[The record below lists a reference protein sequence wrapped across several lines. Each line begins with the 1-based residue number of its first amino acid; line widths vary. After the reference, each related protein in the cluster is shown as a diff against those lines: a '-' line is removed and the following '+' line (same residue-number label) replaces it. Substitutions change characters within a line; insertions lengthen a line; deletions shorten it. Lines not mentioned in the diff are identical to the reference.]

1 MQINQFRSL
10 LFVPATSE
18 HLWEKASQR
27 GADAVVIDLEDA
39 IPLDKKELARAM
51 APSAI
56 HLLKNKGVDIVLR
69 VNSDPTLWQLDLVGM
84 PLQSLSAIM
93 LPKVETKEQVEVFSK
108 ALAKLS
114 SGSPPPI
121 AALLETPLGVL
132 ATSQIAGHPS
142 LCALGFGA
150 EDYSGA
156 IGVHPNALA
165 LTWPAQQVITGAH
178 AYGLQCW
185 GMAGSIAEVKDLDAF
200 GKDVAFARSIGFTG
214 SVCIHPNQVA
224 IVNRGFSPSDTELEW
239 AQKVIDAD
247 QAARAK
253 GLGAV
258 LLEGKMID
266 KPIVDRA
273 RRWLA
278 ARTA

>member
-1 MQINQFRSL
+1 MQIKQFRSL

-39 IPLDKKELARAM
+39 IPIEKKELARAM
-51 APSAI
+51 APKAI
-56 HLLKNKGVDIVLR
+56 QLLKDKGADVVLR
-69 VNSDPTLWQLDLVGM
+69 VNSYPQLWEQDLVGM
-84 PLQSLSAIM
+84 PWKSLSAVM
-93 LPKVETKEQVEVFSK
+93 LPKVETKDQVEAFSK
-108 ALAKLS
+108 ALTQHCSA
-114 SGSPPPI
+114 SPPPI

-156 IGVHPNALA
+156 IGVHPHALA

-178 AYGLQCW
+178 AFGLQCW

-200 GKDVAFARSIGFTG
+200 GKDVEFARSIGFTG

-224 IVNRGFSPSDTELEW
+224 IVNRGFSPSAAELEW
-239 AQKVIDAD
+239 AQKVVDAD
-247 QAARAK
+247 EAARAD

-278 ARTA
+278 ARMA

>member
-1 MQINQFRSL
+1 MQIKQFRSL

-39 IPLDKKELARAM
+39 IPIEKKELARAM
-51 APSAI
+51 APKAI
-56 HLLKNKGVDIVLR
+56 QLLKDKGADVVLR
-69 VNSDPTLWQLDLVGM
+69 VNSDPQLWEQDLVGM
-84 PLQSLSAIM
+84 PLKSLSAVM
-93 LPKVETKEQVEVFSK
+93 LPKVETKDQVEAFSK
-108 ALAKLS
+108 ALTQHCSAT
-114 SGSPPPI
+114 PPPI

-156 IGVHPNALA
+156 IGVHPHALA

-200 GKDVAFARSIGFTG
+200 GKDVEFARSIGFTG

-224 IVNRGFSPSDTELEW
+224 IVNRGFSPSAVELEW
-239 AQKVIDAD
+239 AQKVVDAD
-247 QAARAK
+247 EAARAK

-258 LLEGKMID
+258 LLDGKMID

-278 ARTA
+278 ARMA

>member
-1 MQINQFRSL
+1 MQIKQFRSL

-39 IPLDKKELARAM
+39 IPIEKKELARAM
-51 APSAI
+51 APKAI
-56 HLLKNKGVDIVLR
+56 QLLKDKGADVVLR
-69 VNSDPTLWQLDLVGM
+69 VNSYPQLWEQDLVGM
-84 PLQSLSAIM
+84 PWKSLSAVM
-93 LPKVETKEQVEVFSK
+93 LPKVETKDQVEAFSK
-108 ALAKLS
+108 ALTQHCSAT
-114 SGSPPPI
+114 PPPI

-156 IGVHPNALA
+156 IGVHPHALA

-178 AYGLQCW
+178 AFGLQCW

-200 GKDVAFARSIGFTG
+200 GKDVEFARSIGFTG

-224 IVNRGFSPSDTELEW
+224 IVNRGFSPSAAELEW
-239 AQKVIDAD
+239 AQKIVDAD
-247 QAARAK
+247 EAARAN

-278 ARTA
+278 ARMA

>member
-27 GADAVVIDLEDA
+27 GADAVVVDLEDA
-39 IPLDKKELARAM
+39 IPLNKKALARSL
-51 APSAI
+51 APKAI
-56 HLLKNKGVDIVLR
+56 QLLKDKGAKVVLR
-69 VNSDPTLWQLDLVGM
+69 VNSDPTLWQQDLAGM
-84 PLQSLSAIM
+84 PLHHLSAIM
-93 LPKVETKEQVEVFSK
+93 LPKVETKDQVQDFAT
-108 ALAKLS
+108 ALTTLS
-114 SGSPPPI
+114 DGTPPPI

-132 ATSQIAGHPS
+132 ATAQIAGHPA

-156 IGVHPNALA
+156 IGVHPNPLA

-185 GMAGSIAEVKDLDAF
+185 GMAGSIAEVHDLEAF
-200 GKDVAFARSIGFTG
+200 TKSVELARNIGFTG

-224 IVNRGFSPSDTELEW
+224 IVNRGFSPSAAELEW
-239 AQKVIDAD
+239 AQKVVDAD
-247 QAARAK
+247 QSARAK

-258 LLEGKMID
+258 LLDGKMID
-266 KPIVDRA
+266 KPIVNRA
-273 RRWLA
+273 QRWLA
-278 ARTA
+278 ARAA

>member
-1 MQINQFRSL
+1 MQINQIRSL

-18 HLWEKASQR
+18 HLWEKATQR

-39 IPLDKKELARAM
+39 IPLDKKEMARAM
-51 APSAI
+51 APKAI
-56 HLLKNKGVDIVLR
+56 QLLKDRGAEVILR
-69 VNSDPTLWQLDLVGM
+69 VNSAPTLWQKDLVGM
-84 PLQSLSAIM
+84 PLHYLSAIM
-93 LPKVETKEQVEVFSK
+93 LPKVETKDQVEAFSK
-108 ALAKLS
+108 ALIQLS
-114 SGSPPPI
+114 TATPPPI
-121 AALLETPLGVL
+121 AALIETPLGVL
-132 ATSQIAGHPS
+132 ATAQIANHPS

-165 LTWPAQQVITGAH
+165 LSWPAQQVITGAH

-185 GMAGSIAEVKDLDAF
+185 GMAGSIAEVKNLEAF
-200 GKDVAFARSIGFTG
+200 GKDVEFARGIGFTG

-224 IVNRGFSPSDTELEW
+224 IVNRGFSPSAEELEW
-239 AQKVIDAD
+239 AHKVVEAD
-247 QAARAK
+247 QAALAK

-278 ARTA
+278 SRRA

>member
-27 GADAVVIDLEDA
+27 GADAVVVDLEDA
-39 IPLDKKELARAM
+39 IPLDKKALARSL
-51 APSAI
+51 APKAI
-56 HLLKNKGVDIVLR
+56 QLLKDKGAQVVLR
-69 VNSDPTLWQLDLVGM
+69 VNSDPTLWQQDLAGM
-84 PLQSLSAIM
+84 PLHHLSAIM
-93 LPKVETKEQVEVFSK
+93 LPKVETKDQVEAFSM
-108 ALAKLS
+108 ALATLS
-114 SGSPPPI
+114 DGIPPPI

-132 ATSQIAGHPS
+132 ATAQIAGHPA

-156 IGVHPNALA
+156 IGVHPNPLA

-185 GMAGSIAEVKDLDAF
+185 GMAGSIAEVHDLEAF
-200 GKDVAFARSIGFTG
+200 TKSVELARGIGFTG

-224 IVNRGFSPSDTELEW
+224 IVNRGFSPSAAELEW
-239 AQKVIDAD
+239 AQKVVDAD
-247 QAARAK
+247 QSARAK

-258 LLEGKMID
+258 LLDGKMID

-273 RRWLA
+273 QRWLA
-278 ARTA
+278 ARAA

>member
-1 MQINQFRSL
+1 MQIKQFRSL

-39 IPLDKKELARAM
+39 IPIEKKELARAM
-51 APSAI
+51 APKAI
-56 HLLKNKGVDIVLR
+56 QLLKDKGADVVLR
-69 VNSDPTLWQLDLVGM
+69 VNSDPTLWQLDLVDM

-93 LPKVETKEQVEVFSK
+93 LPKVETKDQVDAFSK
-108 ALAKLS
+108 ALTQHCSAT
-114 SGSPPPI
+114 PPPI

-156 IGVHPNALA
+156 IGVHPHALA

-200 GKDVAFARSIGFTG
+200 GKDVQFARRIGFTG

-224 IVNRGFSPSDTELEW
+224 IVNRGFSPSAAELEW
-239 AQKVIDAD
+239 AQKVVDAD

-273 RRWLA
+273 QRWLA

>member
-27 GADAVVIDLEDA
+27 GADAVVVDLEDA
-39 IPLDKKELARAM
+39 IPLNKKALARSL
-51 APSAI
+51 APKAI
-56 HLLKNKGVDIVLR
+56 QLLKDKGAKVVLR
-69 VNSDPTLWQLDLVGM
+69 VNSDPTLWQQDLAGM
-84 PLQSLSAIM
+84 PLHHLSAIM
-93 LPKVETKEQVEVFSK
+93 LPKVETKDQVQAFAT
-108 ALAKLS
+108 ALTTLS
-114 SGSPPPI
+114 DGTSPPI

-132 ATSQIAGHPS
+132 ATAQIAGHPA

-156 IGVHPNALA
+156 IGVHPNPLA

-185 GMAGSIAEVKDLDAF
+185 GMAGSIAEVHDLEAF
-200 GKDVAFARSIGFTG
+200 TKSVELARGIGFTG

-224 IVNRGFSPSDTELEW
+224 IVNRGFSPSAAELEW
-239 AQKVIDAD
+239 AQKVVDAD
-247 QAARAK
+247 QSARAK

-258 LLEGKMID
+258 LLDGKMID

-273 RRWLA
+273 QRWLA
-278 ARTA
+278 ARAA

>member
-1 MQINQFRSL
+1 MQIKQFRSL
-10 LFVPATSE
+10 LFVPATSD

-39 IPLDKKELARAM
+39 IPIDKKEVARAM
-51 APSAI
+51 APTAI
-56 HLLKNKGVDIVLR
+56 HLQKEKGADVVLR

-84 PLQSLSAIM
+84 PLHSLSAIM
-93 LPKVETKEQVEVFSK
+93 LPKVETKEQVEAFSN
-108 ALAKLS
+108 ALTKLS
-114 SGSPPPI
+114 SATPPPI

-132 ATSQIAGHPS
+132 ATAQIASHSS

-156 IGVHPNALA
+156 IGVHTNALA

-178 AYGLQCW
+178 AYNLQCW

-200 GKDVAFARSIGFTG
+200 GKDVEYARGIGFTG
-214 SVCIHPNQVA
+214 SVCIHPNQVS
-224 IVNRGFSPSDTELEW
+224 IVNRGFSPSTAELEW
-239 AQKVIDAD
+239 ARKVVEAD
-247 QAARAK
+247 QAARGK

-258 LLEGKMID
+258 LLDGKMID

-278 ARTA
+278 ARMA

>member
-1 MQINQFRSL
+1 M

-39 IPLDKKELARAM
+39 IPIEKKELARAM
-51 APSAI
+51 APKAI
-56 HLLKNKGVDIVLR
+56 QLLKDKGADVVLR
-69 VNSDPTLWQLDLVGM
+69 VNSDPKLWEQDLVGM
-84 PLQSLSAIM
+84 PLKSLSAVM
-93 LPKVETKEQVEVFSK
+93 LPKVETKDQVEAFSK
-108 ALAKLS
+108 ALTQHCSAT
-114 SGSPPPI
+114 PPPI

-156 IGVHPNALA
+156 IGVHPHALA

-200 GKDVAFARSIGFTG
+200 GKDVEFARSIGFTG

-224 IVNRGFSPSDTELEW
+224 IVNRGFSPSAAELEW
-239 AQKVIDAD
+239 AQKVVDAD
-247 QAARAK
+247 EAARAK

-278 ARTA
+278 ARMA

>member
-1 MQINQFRSL
+1 MQINQIRSL

-18 HLWEKASQR
+18 HLWEKATQR

-39 IPLDKKELARAM
+39 IPLDKKEMARAM
-51 APSAI
+51 APKAI
-56 HLLKNKGVDIVLR
+56 QLLKDRGAEVILR
-69 VNSDPTLWQLDLVGM
+69 VNSAPTLWQKDLVGM
-84 PLQSLSAIM
+84 PLHYLSAIM
-93 LPKVETKEQVEVFSK
+93 LPKVETKDQVEAFSK
-108 ALAKLS
+108 ALIQLS
-114 SGSPPPI
+114 TATPPPI
-121 AALLETPLGVL
+121 AALIETPLGVL
-132 ATSQIAGHPS
+132 ATAQIANHPS

-165 LTWPAQQVITGAH
+165 LSWPAQQVITGAH

-185 GMAGSIAEVKDLDAF
+185 GMAGSIAEVKNLEAF
-200 GKDVAFARSIGFTG
+200 GEDVEFARGIGFTG

-224 IVNRGFSPSDTELEW
+224 IVNRGFSPSAEELEW
-239 AQKVIDAD
+239 AHKVVEAD
-247 QAARAK
+247 QAALAK

-278 ARTA
+278 SRPA

>member
-39 IPLDKKELARAM
+39 IPIHRKDEARAM
-51 APSAI
+51 APKAI
-56 HLLKNKGVDIVLR
+56 QLLKNKGLEVVLR
-69 VNSDPTLWQLDLVGM
+69 VNSDPTLWQHDLVGM
-84 PLQSLSAIM
+84 PLLSLSAIM
-93 LPKVETKEQVEVFSK
+93 LPKVENKEQVEAFSK

-114 SGSPPPI
+114 GASPPPV

-132 ATSQIAGHPS
+132 ATAQIASHPS

-185 GMAGSIAEVKDLDAF
+185 GMAGSIAEVKDLEAF
-200 GKDVAFARSIGFTG
+200 AKDVAYARGIGFTG

-224 IVNRGFSPSDTELEW
+224 IVNRGFSPSEKELEW
-239 AQKVIDAD
+239 ACKVVEAD
-247 QAARAK
+247 QAAHAK

-258 LLEGKMID
+258 LLDGKMID
-266 KPIVDRA
+266 KPVVDRA

-278 ARTA
+278 PRPA

>member
-1 MQINQFRSL
+1 MRIKQFRSL

-39 IPLDKKELARAM
+39 IPIEKKELARAM
-51 APSAI
+51 APKAI
-56 HLLKNKGVDIVLR
+56 QLLKDKGTDVVLR
-69 VNSDPTLWQLDLVGM
+69 VNSDPQLWEQDLVGM
-84 PLQSLSAIM
+84 PLKSLSAIM
-93 LPKVETKEQVEVFSK
+93 LPKVETKDQVEAFSK
-108 ALAKLS
+108 ALTQHCSAT
-114 SGSPPPI
+114 PPPI

-156 IGVHPNALA
+156 IGVHPHALA

-200 GKDVAFARSIGFTG
+200 GKDVEFARSIGFTG

-224 IVNRGFSPSDTELEW
+224 IVNRGFSPSAAELEW
-239 AQKVIDAD
+239 AQKVVDAD
-247 QAARAK
+247 EAARAK

-278 ARTA
+278 ARMA

>member
-1 MQINQFRSL
+1 MQIKSFRSL

-18 HLWEKASQR
+18 HLWQKASQR

-39 IPLDKKELARAM
+39 IPIDKKEVARAM
-51 APSAI
+51 APAAI
-56 HLLKNKGVDIVLR
+56 QLLKDKGADVVLR
-69 VNSDPTLWQLDLVGM
+69 VNSDPRLWEQDLVGM
-84 PLQSLSAIM
+84 PLTSLSAIM
-93 LPKVETKEQVEVFSK
+93 LPKVETKDQVEAFAR
-108 ALAKLS
+108 ALTKHAS
-114 SGSPPPI
+114 ATPPPV

-132 ATSQIAGHPS
+132 ATAQIASHPS

-150 EDYSGA
+150 EDFSGA
-156 IGVHPNALA
+156 IGVHPHALA
-165 LTWPAQQVITGAH
+165 LTWAAQQVITGAH

-200 GKDVAFARSIGFTG
+200 GKDVEFARKIGFTG

-224 IVNRGFSPSDTELEW
+224 IVNSGFSPSAAELEW

-278 ARTA
+278 ARMA

>member
-1 MQINQFRSL
+1 MPIKQFRSL

-18 HLWEKASQR
+18 HLWLKASQR

-39 IPLDKKELARAM
+39 IPIDRKEIARTM
-51 APSAI
+51 APKAI
-56 HLLKNKGVDIVLR
+56 KLLKENGVDVVLR

-93 LPKVETKEQVEVFSK
+93 LPKVETKEQVEAFSK
-108 ALAKLS
+108 ALTKLLS
-114 SGSPPPI
+114 TTPPPI

-132 ATSQIAGHPS
+132 ATAQIAAHPS

-185 GMAGSIAEVKDLDAF
+185 GMAGSIAEVKDLEAF
-200 GKDVAFARSIGFTG
+200 GKDVAYARGIGFTG
-214 SVCIHPNQVA
+214 SVCIHPNQVD
-224 IVNRGFSPSDTELEW
+224 IVNRGFSPSAAELEW
-239 AQKVIDAD
+239 AQKVVEAD
-247 QAARAK
+247 QAARAQ

-258 LLEGKMID
+258 LLQGKMID

-273 RRWLA
+273 KRWLA
-278 ARTA
+278 ARMA

>member
-1 MQINQFRSL
+1 MQIKQFLSL

-39 IPLDKKELARAM
+39 IPIEKKELARAM
-51 APSAI
+51 APKAI
-56 HLLKNKGVDIVLR
+56 QLLKDKGADVVLR
-69 VNSDPTLWQLDLVGM
+69 VNSDPKLWEQDLVGM
-84 PLQSLSAIM
+84 PLKSLSAVM
-93 LPKVETKEQVEVFSK
+93 LPKVETKDQVEAFSK
-108 ALAKLS
+108 ALTQHCSAT
-114 SGSPPPI
+114 PPPI

-156 IGVHPNALA
+156 IGVHPHALA

-200 GKDVAFARSIGFTG
+200 GKDVEFARSIGFTG

-224 IVNRGFSPSDTELEW
+224 IVNRGFSPSAAELEW
-239 AQKVIDAD
+239 AQKVVDAD
-247 QAARAK
+247 EAARAK

-278 ARTA
+278 ARMA

>member
-1 MQINQFRSL
+1 MPINQFRSL

-27 GADAVVIDLEDA
+27 GADAVVVDLEDA
-39 IPLDKKELARAM
+39 IPMDKKEAARAM
-51 APSAI
+51 APRALQ
-56 HLLKNKGVDIVLR
+56 LLKSKGAEVVLR
-69 VNSDPTLWQLDLVGM
+69 VNSDPQMWPLDLVGM
-84 PLQSLSAIM
+84 PLDIVSAIM
-93 LPKVETKEQVEVFSK
+93 LPKVETIQQVENLAQ
-108 ALAKLS
+108 ALAQL
-114 SGSPPPI
+114 PFTQTPPI

-132 ATSQIAGHPS
+132 ATATIAAHPA

-185 GMAGSIAEVKDLDAF
+185 GLAGSIA
-200 GKDVAFARSIGFTG
+200 DVQNLEGFTKSVELARAIGFTG

-224 IVNRGFSPSDTELEW
+224 IVNRGFSPSSDELAW
-239 AQKVIDAD
+239 AQRVIDAD

-258 LLEGKMID
+258 LLDGKMID

-278 ARTA
+278 ARPA

>member
-1 MQINQFRSL
+1 MQIKQFRSL

-39 IPLDKKELARAM
+39 IPIEKKELARAM
-51 APSAI
+51 APKAI
-56 HLLKNKGVDIVLR
+56 QLLKDKGADVVLR
-69 VNSDPTLWQLDLVGM
+69 VNSDPKLWEQDLVGM
-84 PLQSLSAIM
+84 PLKFLSAVM
-93 LPKVETKEQVEVFSK
+93 LPKVETKDQVEAFSK
-108 ALAKLS
+108 ALTQHCSAT
-114 SGSPPPI
+114 PPPI

-156 IGVHPNALA
+156 IGVHPHALA

-200 GKDVAFARSIGFTG
+200 GKDVEFARSIGFTG

-224 IVNRGFSPSDTELEW
+224 IVNRGFSPSAAELEW
-239 AQKVIDAD
+239 AQKIVDAD
-247 QAARAK
+247 EAARAN

-278 ARTA
+278 ARMA

>member
-69 VNSDPTLWQLDLVGM
+69 VNSDPTLWQLELVGI

-214 SVCIHPNQVA
+214 SVCIHPNQVS
-224 IVNRGFSPSDTELEW
+224 IVNRGFSPSDAELEW
-239 AQKVIDAD
+239 AQKVINAD

>member
-1 MQINQFRSL
+1 MQIKQFRSL

-39 IPLDKKELARAM
+39 IPIEKKELARAM
-51 APSAI
+51 APKAI
-56 HLLKNKGVDIVLR
+56 QLLKDKGADVVLR
-69 VNSDPTLWQLDLVGM
+69 VNSDPQLWEQDLVGM
-84 PLQSLSAIM
+84 PLKSLSAVM
-93 LPKVETKEQVEVFSK
+93 LPKVETKDQVEAFSK
-108 ALAKLS
+108 ALTQHCSAT
-114 SGSPPPI
+114 PPPI

-132 ATSQIAGHPS
+132 ATSQIAGHTS

-156 IGVHPNALA
+156 IGVHPHALA

-200 GKDVAFARSIGFTG
+200 GKDVEFARSIGFTG

-224 IVNRGFSPSDTELEW
+224 IVNRGFSPSAAELEW
-239 AQKVIDAD
+239 AKKVVDAD

-278 ARTA
+278 ARMA

>member
-1 MQINQFRSL
+1 MPINQFRSL

-27 GADAVVIDLEDA
+27 GADAVVVDLEDA
-39 IPLDKKELARAM
+39 IPVDKKEAARAM
-51 APSAI
+51 APRALQ
-56 HLLKNKGVDIVLR
+56 LLKSKGAEVVLR
-69 VNSDPTLWQLDLVGM
+69 VNSDPQMWQLDLVGM
-84 PLQSLSAIM
+84 PLDIVSAIM
-93 LPKVETKEQVEVFSK
+93 LPKVETIQQVENLAQ
-108 ALAKLS
+108 ALAQL
-114 SGSPPPI
+114 PFTQTPPI

-132 ATSQIAGHPS
+132 ATATIAAHPA

-178 AYGLQCW
+178 AYGHQCW
-185 GMAGSIAEVKDLDAF
+185 GLAGSIA
-200 GKDVAFARSIGFTG
+200 DVHNLEGFTKSVELARAIGFTG

-224 IVNRGFSPSDTELEW
+224 IVNRGFSPSSDELAW
-239 AQKVIDAD
+239 AQRVIDAD

-258 LLEGKMID
+258 LLDGKMID

-278 ARTA
+278 ARPA

>member
-1 MQINQFRSL
+1 MQIKQFRSL

-39 IPLDKKELARAM
+39 IPIEKKELARAM
-51 APSAI
+51 APKAI
-56 HLLKNKGVDIVLR
+56 QLLKDMGADVVLR
-69 VNSDPTLWQLDLVGM
+69 VNSDPQLWEQDLVGM
-84 PLQSLSAIM
+84 PLKSLSAVM
-93 LPKVETKEQVEVFSK
+93 LPKVETKDQVEAFSK
-108 ALAKLS
+108 ALTQHCSAT
-114 SGSPPPI
+114 PPPI

-156 IGVHPNALA
+156 IGVHPHALA

-200 GKDVAFARSIGFTG
+200 GKDVEFARSIGFTG

-224 IVNRGFSPSDTELEW
+224 IVNRGFSPSAAELEW
-239 AQKVIDAD
+239 AQKVVDAD
-247 QAARAK
+247 QAARAD

-278 ARTA
+278 ARMA

>member
-132 ATSQIAGHPS
+132 ATSQIAGHLS

-214 SVCIHPNQVA
+214 SVCIHPNQVS
-224 IVNRGFSPSDTELEW
+224 IVNRGFSPSDAELEW

>member
-1 MQINQFRSL
+1 MQIKQFRSL

-39 IPLDKKELARAM
+39 IPIDKKEVARAM
-51 APSAI
+51 APTAI
-56 HLLKNKGVDIVLR
+56 HLLKEKGADVVLR

-84 PLQSLSAIM
+84 PLHSLSAIM
-93 LPKVETKEQVEVFSK
+93 LPKVETKEQVEAFSN
-108 ALAKLS
+108 ALTKLS
-114 SGSPPPI
+114 SATPPSI
-121 AALLETPLGVL
+121 AALIETPLGVL
-132 ATSQIAGHPS
+132 ATAQIASHVS

-178 AYGLQCW
+178 AYSLQCW

-200 GKDVAFARSIGFTG
+200 GKDVEYARGIGFTG

-224 IVNRGFSPSDTELEW
+224 IVNRGFSPSTAELEW
-239 AQKVIDAD
+239 ARKVVEAD
-247 QAARAK
+247 QAARDK

-258 LLEGKMID
+258 LLDGKMID

-278 ARTA
+278 ARMA

>member
-1 MQINQFRSL
+1 MP
-10 LFVPATSE
+10 VVTPM
-18 HLWEKASQR
+18 ASNMNTKSSVTTLPDAP
-27 GADAVVIDLEDA
+27 GAKGQPPSPPNELSKVA
-39 IPLDKKELARAM
+39 IK
-51 APSAI
+51 
-56 HLLKNKGVDIVLR
+56 LLKDKGVDVVLR
-69 VNSDPTLWQLDLVGM
+69 VNSDPTLWQQDLVGM
-84 PLQSLSAIM
+84 PLQCLCAIM
-93 LPKVETKEQVEVFSK
+93 LPKVETKDQVEVFSQ
-108 ALAKLS
+108 ALTKLS
-114 SGSPPPI
+114 SVTPPPI

-132 ATSQIAGHPS
+132 ATPQIASHAS

-200 GKDVAFARSIGFTG
+200 GKDVEFARGIGFTG

-224 IVNRGFSPSDTELEW
+224 IVNRGFSPSASELEW
-239 AQKVIDAD
+239 AQKVVKAD

-278 ARTA
+278 ARPA

>member
-18 HLWEKASQR
+18 HLWEKAAKR

-39 IPLDKKELARAM
+39 IPLDKKDQARAM
-51 APSAI
+51 APIAI
-56 HLLKNKGVDIVLR
+56 QRLKDNGVEVVLR
-69 VNSDPTLWQLDLVGM
+69 VNSDPLLWQQDLMGM
-84 PLQSLSAIM
+84 PLSILSAIM
-93 LPKVETKEQVEVFSK
+93 LPKVETINQLETFSQ
-108 ALAKLS
+108 ALNQLS
-114 SGSPPPI
+114 SAQPTPI

-132 ATSQIAGHPS
+132 ATAQIARHPS

-185 GMAGSIAEVKDLDAF
+185 GMAGSIAEVKDLEAF
-200 GKDVAFARSIGFTG
+200 EKDVVYARRIGFTG
-214 SVCIHPNQVA
+214 SVCIHPHQVA
-224 IVNRGFSPSDTELEW
+224 IVNRGFSPSSAELEW
-239 AQKVIDAD
+239 AAKVIDAD

-273 RRWLA
+273 RRWMA
-278 ARTA
+278 ARSV

>member
-1 MQINQFRSL
+1 MQIKQFRSL

-39 IPLDKKELARAM
+39 IPIEKKELARAM
-51 APSAI
+51 APKAI
-56 HLLKNKGVDIVLR
+56 QLLKDKGADVVLR
-69 VNSDPTLWQLDLVGM
+69 VNSDPQLWEQDLVGM
-84 PLQSLSAIM
+84 PLKSLSAVM
-93 LPKVETKEQVEVFSK
+93 LPKVETKDQVEAFSK
-108 ALAKLS
+108 ALTQHCSAT
-114 SGSPPPI
+114 PPPI

-156 IGVHPNALA
+156 IGVHPHALA

-200 GKDVAFARSIGFTG
+200 GKDVEFARSIGFTG

-224 IVNRGFSPSDTELEW
+224 IVNRGFSPSAAELEW
-239 AQKVIDAD
+239 AQKVVDAD
-247 QAARAK
+247 QAARAD

-278 ARTA
+278 ARMA

>member
-39 IPLDKKELARAM
+39 IPIHRKDEARAM
-51 APSAI
+51 APKAI
-56 HLLKNKGVDIVLR
+56 QLLKNKGLEVVLR
-69 VNSDPTLWQLDLVGM
+69 VNSDPTLWQHDLVGM
-84 PLQSLSAIM
+84 PLLSLSAIM
-93 LPKVETKEQVEVFSK
+93 LPKVENKEQVEAFSK

-114 SGSPPPI
+114 GASPPPV

-132 ATSQIAGHPS
+132 ATAQIASHPS

-185 GMAGSIAEVKDLDAF
+185 GMAGSIAEVKDLEAF
-200 GKDVAFARSIGFTG
+200 AKDVAYARGIGFTG

-224 IVNRGFSPSDTELEW
+224 IVNGGFSPSEKELEW
-239 AQKVIDAD
+239 ACKVVEAD
-247 QAARAK
+247 QAAHAN

-258 LLEGKMID
+258 LLDGKMID

-278 ARTA
+278 ARPA

>member
-1 MQINQFRSL
+1 MQIKQFRSL

-39 IPLDKKELARAM
+39 IPIDKKEVARAM
-51 APSAI
+51 APKAI
-56 HLLKNKGVDIVLR
+56 HLLKEKGADVVLR

-84 PLQSLSAIM
+84 PLHSLSAIM
-93 LPKVETKEQVEVFSK
+93 LPKVETKEQVEAFSN
-108 ALAKLS
+108 ALTKLS
-114 SGSPPPI
+114 SATPPPI
-121 AALLETPLGVL
+121 AALIETPLGVL
-132 ATSQIAGHPS
+132 ATAQIASHAS

-156 IGVHPNALA
+156 IGVYPNALA

-178 AYGLQCW
+178 AYNLQCW

-200 GKDVAFARSIGFTG
+200 GKDVEYARGIGFTG
-214 SVCIHPNQVA
+214 SVCIHPNQVT
-224 IVNRGFSPSDTELEW
+224 IVNRGFSPSDAELEW
-239 AQKVIDAD
+239 ARKVVEAD
-247 QAARAK
+247 QAARDK

-258 LLEGKMID
+258 LLDGKMID

-278 ARTA
+278 ARMA

>member
-39 IPLDKKELARAM
+39 IPIHRKDEARAM
-51 APSAI
+51 APQAI
-56 HLLKNKGVDIVLR
+56 QLLKDKGVEVVLR
-69 VNSDPTLWQLDLVGM
+69 VNSDPALWQNDLVGM
-84 PLQSLSAIM
+84 PLFSLSAVM
-93 LPKVETKEQVEVFSK
+93 LPKVENKEQVEAFSK

-114 SGSPPPI
+114 GATPPPV

-132 ATSQIAGHPS
+132 ATAQIASHPS

-185 GMAGSIAEVKDLDAF
+185 GMAGSIAEVKDLEAF
-200 GKDVAFARSIGFTG
+200 AKDVAYARGIGFTG

-224 IVNRGFSPSDTELEW
+224 IVNRGFSPSDQELEW
-239 AQKVIDAD
+239 ARKVVEAD
-247 QAARAK
+247 QTAHAK

-258 LLEGKMID
+258 LLDGKMID

-278 ARTA
+278 ARPA

>member
-1 MQINQFRSL
+1 MQIKQFRSL
-10 LFVPATSE
+10 LFVPAPSE

-39 IPLDKKELARAM
+39 IPIEKKELARAM
-51 APSAI
+51 APKAI
-56 HLLKNKGVDIVLR
+56 QLLKDKGADVVLR
-69 VNSDPTLWQLDLVGM
+69 VNSDPQLWEQDLVGM
-84 PLQSLSAIM
+84 PLKSLSAVM
-93 LPKVETKEQVEVFSK
+93 LPKVETKDQVEAFSK
-108 ALAKLS
+108 ALTQHCSA
-114 SGSPPPI
+114 SPPPI

-165 LTWPAQQVITGAH
+165 LAWPAQQVITGAH

-200 GKDVAFARSIGFTG
+200 GKDVEFARAIGFTG

-224 IVNRGFSPSDTELEW
+224 IVNRGFSPSASELEW
-239 AQKVIDAD
+239 ARKVVEAD

-266 KPIVDRA
+266 KPIVERA

-278 ARTA
+278 ARAA

>member
-39 IPLDKKELARAM
+39 IPVEKKDLARSM
-51 APSAI
+51 APKAI
-56 HLLKNKGVDIVLR
+56 KLLKDKGLEVLLR
-69 VNSDPTLWQLDLVGM
+69 VNSDPTLWQQDLMGM
-84 PLQSLSAIM
+84 PLQFLSAIM
-93 LPKVETKEQVEVFSK
+93 LPKVETKDQVEGFSK
-108 ALAKLS
+108 ALTKLS
-114 SGSPPPI
+114 SATPPPV

-132 ATSQIAGHPS
+132 AAAQIASHPS

-185 GMAGSIAEVKDLDAF
+185 GMAGSIAEVKDLEAF
-200 GKDVAFARSIGFTG
+200 EKDVKFARGIGFTG
-214 SVCIHPNQVA
+214 SVCIHPSQVA
-224 IVNRGFSPSDTELEW
+224 IVNRGFSPSSAELEW
-239 AQKVIDAD
+239 ARKVVEAD
-247 QAARAK
+247 EVARAK

-258 LLEGKMID
+258 LLDGKMID

-278 ARTA
+278 ARPA